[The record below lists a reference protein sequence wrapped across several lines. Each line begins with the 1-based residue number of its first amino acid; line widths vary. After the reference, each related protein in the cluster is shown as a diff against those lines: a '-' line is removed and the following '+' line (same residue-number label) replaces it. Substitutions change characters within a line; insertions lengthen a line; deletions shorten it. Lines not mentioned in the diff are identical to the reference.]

1 MANDLKVQEEKNQ
14 KLSKLLDSSDTHKS
28 KS

>member
-14 KLSKLLDSSDTHKS
+14 KLHKLLDSSDTHKT